1 MIVVTGVARIIRR
14 VNGPASMVQLFSGS
28 RACVSLLTSQVDF
41 LLVLCFCLIFGLE
54 FNIINYLW
62 FSGVRL
68 FFYYLGSLIGWLPVF
83 IGIQLRFYF
92 YLYGLEFHYFF
103 SVFSKIFYVGMLIWL
118 NILGGESFFCLRY
131 LFVSFTL
138 LNYLLVRGIYFFSF
152 SVLGQYYFALSVCL
166 VYALV
171 FHEFSFFSLV
181 IGFPVALVFYLKFS
195 CLFLGCYFVACLFL
209 IPIVLSVQLGNF
221 PMFEETFISFLLLMA
236 FI

>member
-118 NILGGESFFCLRY
+118 NILGGEFF
-131 LFVSFTL
+131 FV
-138 LNYLLVRGIYFFSF
+138 
-152 SVLGQYYFALSVCL
+152 
-166 VYALV
+166 
-171 FHEFSFFSLV
+171 
-181 IGFPVALVFYLKFS
+181 
-195 CLFLGCYFVACLFL
+195 
-209 IPIVLSVQLGNF
+209 
-221 PMFEETFISFLLLMA
+221 
-236 FI
+236 